1 MSCYCLLPL
10 PPPKSWAEEDCVSAQ
25 GNAVGTEGPGLGL
38 GAKADEEMPFREPSR
53 VCVCVCVIADLF
65 QC

>member
-1 MSCYCLLPL
+1 M
-10 PPPKSWAEEDCVSAQ
+10 
-25 GNAVGTEGPGLGL
+25 GTEGPGLGL